1 LRRSAERQEMISR
14 IRSAVAPGVTFFDTA
29 QVYGS
34 FANYGLQMAACLNE
48 AQPLEAFRAQIIS
61 EREIV

>member
-1 LRRSAERQEMISR
+1 MISR
-14 IRSAVAPGVTFFDTA
+14 IRSAVERGVTFFDTA
-29 QVYGS
+29 EVYGP

-48 AQPLEAFRAQIIS
+48 ARPLGALRARTIS